1 MAMALAARAL
11 KMRAVVSHGPGSMS
25 ALRAENID
33 RPSPADDG
41 VLVRVRA
48 SSANPVDLFALT
60 PVAHMQRG
68 LKAAVMGTD
77 FAGTV
82 EAVGKNVSDFEPGDD
97 VFGGGR
103 GAFAEYLAISEQ
115 GAMARKPAGVPF
127 DQAGAVTVA
136 GSTALQA
143 LRDHGRVQRGQRV
156 LVNGAS
162 GGVGTFAVQIARSF
176 GAEVTAVCSTKHV
189 ELVRSIGAQR
199 VIDYTTDDFT
209 LGGERYDLMLDVAGN
224 RSWSECM
231 RVLESDA
238 TYAGVGAAGIQHGK
252 GGGWRAIGHFL
263 QVRMGSL
270 RGTRRVVT
278 LFIAKLSKDDLVFLG
293 ALLASGSLKAVID
306 RRYDLAGVA
315 DALGYL
321 DQGHAMGKIAI
332 EIA

>member
-1 MAMALAARAL
+1 MAMALAAAAL

-25 ALRAENID
+25 ALRAEDID
-33 RPSPADDG
+33 RPAPADDG

-82 EAVGKNVSDFEPGDD
+82 EAVGKNVSDFEPGDE

-115 GAMARKPAGVPF
+115 GAMVRKPAGVPF

-238 TYAGVGAAGIQHGK
+238 TYVGVGAAGIQHGK